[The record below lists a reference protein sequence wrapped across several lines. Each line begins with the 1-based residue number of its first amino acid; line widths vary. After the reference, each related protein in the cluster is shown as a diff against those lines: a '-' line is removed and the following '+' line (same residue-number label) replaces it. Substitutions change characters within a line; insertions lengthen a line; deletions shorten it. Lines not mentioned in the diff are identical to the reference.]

1 MQAAVHPA
9 HTPESL
15 RYLNRPAIIKQLRT
29 AGFTQF
35 SILMMPDGAK
45 IDVGG
50 ETVELDNLTGLEA
63 WRRKRAGEA

>member
-1 MQAAVHPA
+1 M
-9 HTPESL
+9 
-15 RYLNRPAIIKQLRT
+15 RKRRPAIIKQLRS

-35 SILMMPDGAK
+35 SILMMPDGATK

-50 ETVELDNLTGLEA
+50 ETVEFDNLTVLEA